1 MKKLIG
7 LLMVVAVGFL
17 GSVAWSS
24 GDQEVKAA
32 RPAIRIV
39 DPPEQGFYSKVLDFH
54 GIPIKAHMVVSD
66 EALYAAYD
74 RLSLQ
79 LKNLPV
85 VVANL
90 AAAGAEL
97 HIIGR
102 NQVTTDLPEWRQ
114 DKHVPLDEYN
124 GLTRDQRTRGMGGR
138 ITSCGEENLLRLP
151 KEQDRYFGRDI
162 CLHEFAHNIQGSGIN
177 PEVRARIDEQAKKSK
192 EKGLWVNSYAG
203 SNSNEFFAE
212 LTMWYF
218 GTRGDLSMT
227 GPKPENG
234 AEGLKKYDPDA
245 YQLLDD
251 FYGGRIEVT
260 KVEPRIRRPAG
271 DATTPLAPRVPRDSL
286 VARGMVAKLTSYK
299 MGETK
304 IGDFFADAGMTGP
317 GDEGQNGWH
326 VSRPDAAGAQSN
338 AGAAADSEAAYR
350 FRVDFRDPKGRDHS
364 IADLDFKGGVL
375 IGFKWNN

>member
-1 MKKLIG
+1 MKRLMRV
-7 LLMVVAVGFL
+7 LMVVAALFVG
-17 GSVAWSS
+17 SAAWSH
-24 GDQEVKAA
+24 GNQEVKAA

-39 DPPEQGFYSKVLDFH
+39 DPPEQGFYSKILDFH
-54 GIPIKAHMVVSD
+54 GILIKAHMVVSD

-74 RLSLQ
+74 RLNLQ
-79 LKNLPV
+79 LKNLPMV
-85 VVANL
+85 ISNL
-90 AAAGAEL
+90 ADAGAEL

-102 NQVTTDLPEWRQ
+102 NQVTTDLPEWQQ

-162 CLHEFAHNIQGSGIN
+162 CLHEFAHNIQGSGVN
-177 PEVRARIDEQAKKSK
+177 PEVRAKIDEQAKKSK

-218 GTRGDLSMT
+218 GTHGDLSMT
-227 GPKPENG
+227 GPKPESG

-260 KVEPRIRRPAG
+260 KVEPRVRRAAG
-271 DATTPLAPRVPRDSL
+271 DSSKPPAPRVPRDSL
-286 VARGMVAKLTSYK
+286 VARSIVVKLTAYK
-299 MGETK
+299 VGGTK
-304 IGDFFADAGMTGP
+304 IGDFFADAGMMGP
-317 GDEGQNGWH
+317 GDEGKDGWH
-326 VSRPDAAGAQSN
+326 VARLDASGAPSN
-338 AGAAADSEAAYR
+338 AGAAADLEAAYK
-350 FRVDFRDPKGRDHS
+350 FRVNFRDPRSRDRS
-364 IADLDFKGGVL
+364 IADLEFKGGVL

>member
-1 MKKLIG
+1 MKRWKCVLT
-7 LLMVVAVGFL
+7 VVAVALL
-17 GSVAWSS
+17 GSAVWGLGSQAGSA
-24 GDQEVKAA
+24 G
-32 RPAIRIV
+32 RPAIRIA
-39 DPPEQGFYSKVLDFH
+39 DPPEQGFYGKILDFH
-54 GIPIKAHMVVSD
+54 GILIKAHMVVSD

-79 LKNLPV
+79 LKNLPMV
-85 VVANL
+85 ISNL

-102 NQVTTDLPEWRQ
+102 NQVTTDLPEWQQ

-151 KEQDRYFGRDI
+151 KEQDRYSGRDI

-177 PEVRARIDEQAKKSK
+177 PEIRAKIDEQAKKSK
-192 EKGLWVNSYAG
+192 EKGLWLNSYAG

-218 GTRGDLSMT
+218 GTHGDLSMT

-260 KVEPRIRRPAG
+260 KLEPRVRRPTG
-271 DATTPLAPRVPRDSL
+271 DASKPPAPRVPRDSL
-286 VARGMVAKLTSYK
+286 VARGIVAKLTAYK
-299 MGETK
+299 VGATK
-304 IGDFFADAGMTGP
+304 ISEFFTDAGMAGA
-317 GDEGQNGWH
+317 GDEGKDGWH
-326 VSRPDAAGAQSN
+326 VSRLDAAGAPVVG
-338 AGAAADSEAAYR
+338 GATSDPDAAYKL
-350 FRVDFRDPKGRDHS
+350 RVDFRDPKSRDRS
-364 IADLDFKGGVL
+364 LADLDFKGGILV
-375 IGFKWNN
+375 GFKWNN

>member
-1 MKKLIG
+1 MKRLMSV
-7 LLMVVAVGFL
+7 LMVFAAVFL
-17 GSVAWSS
+17 GSVGWSHS
-24 GDQEVKAA
+24 DQEVKAA
-32 RPAIRIV
+32 RPTIRIV

-74 RLSLQ
+74 RLNLQ
-79 LKNLPV
+79 LKNLPMV
-85 VVANL
+85 TANL

-162 CLHEFAHNIQGSGIN
+162 CLHEFAHNIMGSGIN
-177 PEVRARIDEQAKKSK
+177 PEVRAKIDEQAKKSK
-192 EKGLWVNSYAG
+192 GKGLWVNSYAG
-203 SNSNEFFAE
+203 SNSSEFFAE

-245 YQLLDD
+245 YQFLDD

-260 KVEPRIRRPAG
+260 KVEPRRRTVG
-271 DATTPLAPRVPRDSL
+271 DPSKSPVPRVPRDSL
-286 VARGMVAKLTSYK
+286 VARGIVAQLTACK
-299 MGETK
+299 PGGTK

-317 GDEGQNGWH
+317 GDEGKDGWH
-326 VSRPDAAGAQSN
+326 VARLDAAGTQSN
-338 AGAAADSEAAYR
+338 AGEAADLNAAHK
-350 FRVDFRDPKGRDHS
+350 FRVDFRDPRGRDRS
-364 IADLDFKGGVL
+364 IADLEFKGGVL
-375 IGFKWNN
+375 VGFKWNN